1 MKRLALL
8 LSCAGAWLI
17 APAAVQAGLFD
28 DDGARQQIINLK
40 ATTDAKIET
49 LTKAQLEF
57 STQILGLREEISRLR
72 GEIETLHYENEQA
85 KKRLQDLYLDLD
97 SRLSRLESAPPPVSS
112 VPPGALDGAANAGGG
127 AAIANPISE
136 DRAYE
141 NALNHFKAGEY
152 PAAAQAFAEFVQ
164 NYPNSEM
171 APNAQFWLGNAWYAQ
186 RQCQLAIDAQLVVT
200 TRWPD
205 SARAPDALLAI
216 ANCQRD
222 GGNNSAARRTLSN
235 LVEKYP
241 DSQAAAQAKQRL
253 K

>member
-1 MKRLALL
+1 MQRPALPQSFL
-8 LSCAGAWLI
+8 LPLLCAGALLI
-17 APAAVQAGLFD
+17 APTAQAGLFD
-28 DDGARQQIINLK
+28 DDVARQQIINLQ
-40 ATTDAKIET
+40 AATDARVET
-49 LTKAQLEF
+49 LTKAQLELA
-57 STQILGLREEISRLR
+57 TQLMGLREEISRLR

-97 SRLSRLESAPPPVSS
+97 SRLTPLESPRS
-112 VPPGALDGAANAGGG
+112 GAALAPTTDPVVEN
-127 AAIANPISE
+127 N
-136 DRAYE
+136 AYE
-141 NALNHFKAGEY
+141 SALNQFKAGKY
-152 PAAAQAFAEFVQ
+152 PAAASAFAAFVQ
-164 NYPNSEM
+164 SYPDSDM

-186 RQCQLAIDAQLVVT
+186 QKCKQAIDAQLVVT

-222 GGNNSAARRTLSN
+222 DGNNTAARRTLVN

-241 DSQAAAQAKQRL
+241 TSQAATQAKQRL